1 MQGHQLEY
9 GLPTMDQIPGEK
21 ITAPFQVDIKHKPLQ
36 VRTGLY
42 APLPDLCRN
51 IDWIDG
57 ACLVQVTKPA
67 LNSWLQ

>member
-21 ITAPFQVDIKHKPLQ
+21 NTVPFQVDIKHKPLQ
-36 VRTGLY
+36 VRTGLHV
-42 APLPDLCRN
+42 PLPDLCRN

-67 LNSWLQ
+67 LNS